1 MIKKRYAADAKDI
14 YEMETSTKEIDKAY
28 KLMSEALMILRK
40 FEAALAVRKIKG
52 KVNDSTNNNIDD
64 LIQTVDRITDKVL
77 TYSIRLS
84 IIKEKSE

>member
-1 MIKKRYAADAKDI
+1 MIKRRYAADAKDI
-14 YEMETSTKEIDKAY
+14 YEMETSTKQIDKAY

-52 KVNDSTNNNIDD
+52 KVNDATNNNIDD
-64 LIQTVDRITDKVL
+64 LIETVDKITDKVL

-84 IIKEKSE
+84 IIKERSE